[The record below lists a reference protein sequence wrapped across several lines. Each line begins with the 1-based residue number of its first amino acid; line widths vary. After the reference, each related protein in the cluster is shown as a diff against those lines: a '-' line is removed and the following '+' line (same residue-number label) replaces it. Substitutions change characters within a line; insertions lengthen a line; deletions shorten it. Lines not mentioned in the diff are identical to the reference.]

1 MSAPVVVVCDADPD
15 TGERLPDVPPGTA
28 LVDAERAVA
37 FVRAQ
42 QPRTVVVALDTDALA
57 DQPLLARLRAVAPEA
72 GPHKARSALA
82 IPRRSRT
89 RAAERAWRIQA
100 ERDDNHI
107 VNAAYDAELERA
119 LGPGSGVPTSARAAA
134 PRPTGSP
141 YSELIPDEPPPF

>member
-1 MSAPVVVVCDADPD
+1 LHHIAKTHHGWQIRLEADGTVTISSPHGQSYRSPPPTAVLFPQWNITTPMPD
-15 TGERLPDVPPGTA
+15 TG
-28 LVDAERAVA
+28 
-37 FVRAQ
+37 
-42 QPRTVVVALDTDALA
+42 
-57 DQPLLARLRAVAPEA
+57 AVAPEA